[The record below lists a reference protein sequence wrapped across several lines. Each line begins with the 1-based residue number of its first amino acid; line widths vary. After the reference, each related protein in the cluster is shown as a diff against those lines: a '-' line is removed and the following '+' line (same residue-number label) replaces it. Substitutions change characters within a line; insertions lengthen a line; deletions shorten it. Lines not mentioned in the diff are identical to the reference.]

1 MAVQLT
7 PPTKNVFYIS
17 VVLAVVSFVLYLLGV
32 LGVIGGGFQGV
43 SHYAYWLALLGWLAM
58 TVGVAFK
65 GI

>member
-32 LGVIGGGFQGV
+32 FGVIGGGFPAV
-43 SHYAYWLALLGWLAM
+43 SYYAYWLALLGWLAM
-58 TVGVAFK
+58 TIGVAFK